1 MLVALSVAILPWQA
15 VAEVSSALPSNPPAQ
30 ATGFPRRGIVT
41 LKSHLRASPSTQSEI
56 VTILKEGAQ
65 VEILAEIERWYRVRN
80 DEGVE
85 AWINKRLV
93 LIQREP
99 LKTADVTPTAL
110 TQADITEPS
119 VTSAAKFE
127 LLAESWLENISAQQG
142 SGASSAAPR
151 DELYVLP
158 DMTGIGGLIDAILP
172 YVQGLGAYVI
182 IALVVVL
189 IFSIALQLRAS
200 RQLQRAMQEMGQI
213 VDIVEEIYTGSALSR
228 TSDTVAAL
236 NPMLPEAPAP
246 QVPRSVFEF
255 SPIECAVL
263 EALSDQH
270 EVQEGELGKV
280 LDEKGFAGM
289 LIKAVI
295 GAIVRKTGAAGL
307 PWVEVRYVQG
317 RYSYRLR
324 PEAVSSHSA

>member
-1 MLVALSVAILPWQA
+1 
-15 VAEVSSALPSNPPAQ
+15 
-30 ATGFPRRGIVT
+30 
-41 LKSHLRASPSTQSEI
+41 
-56 VTILKEGAQ
+56 
-65 VEILAEIERWYRVRN
+65 
-80 DEGVE
+80 
-85 AWINKRLV
+85 
-93 LIQREP
+93 
-99 LKTADVTPTAL
+99 L